1 MSDLYTTAYS
11 NRCQGWTNPNNI
23 VFGPKIA
30 GLSSFYSPAG
40 STSLITITGENFYSY
55 SSISF
60 GTYNPTVY
68 FVSSI
73 TLQFYVPSTL
83 NAGTYPIQVF
93 NGSFPSNIVNYT
105 IDNASGYWLLG
116 SNGCIQNTNNNGLV
130 AVNSLS
136 RGIPVQVTEQN
147 SPYTVPNNVNWIICY
162 NETNL
167 SNIIINLPNST
178 ANVGREIMI
187 KTLIN
192 SKNPALHSPTV
203 FSSNNN
209 IIPLNS
215 TNFGQGI
222 NTIMKP
228 PNNINLGEWA
238 TLVYNGSNW
247 IIMQG
252 GFIINH

>member
-23 VFGPKIA
+23 VFGPKIT

-73 TLQFYVPSTL
+73 TLQFYVPNTL
-83 NAGTYPIQVF
+83 NAGTYPVQVF
-93 NGSFPSNIVNYT
+93 NGSFPSNSVNYT

-116 SNGCIQNTNNNGLV
+116 SNGSIQNTNNNGLV

-136 RGIPVQVTEQN
+136 RGIPFQVTEQN

-162 NETNL
+162 NQSIASTI
-167 SNIIINLPNST
+167 SIVLPNGT

-187 KTLIN
+187 KSLTN
-192 SKNPALHSPTV
+192 TTNPVLKAPSVSTTI
-203 FSSNNN
+203 NN
-209 IIPLNS
+209 IIALNS
-215 TNFGQGI
+215 TNFSSGT
-222 NTIMKP
+222 NTIIASNP
-228 PNNINLGEWA
+228 SNLGEWV
-238 TLVYNGSNW
+238 TLVYNGTSW
-247 IIMQG
+247 VVMQG
-252 GFIINH
+252 SIIN